1 MLTSLRG
8 DMDVKSFACA
18 RPNWAGW
25 RDLVVE
31 ARVRESEFITSFTLR
46 PADGPALL
54 HRPGQHL
61 TLLLDI
67 EPRLRLKRSYSISSA
82 PNDGFYRISVKRE
95 ALGAA
100 SNWLHN
106 KAEPGTVISAMA
118 PRGTFVLQK
127 QPKRPILLISGGVGI
142 TPMIS
147 MVGALAERGAD
158 VPVHVVHCTS
168 NGSTHAF
175 GDVLRDAAQ
184 HHPWL
189 SVSTFY
195 SRPLHADAKGRDFDH
210 AGRIDMAWLK
220 AHTRF
225 AEADIFLCGP
235 RPFMRRFAVGL
246 TRAGVPKR
254 QLHTEFFGP
263 IEDLFDDEVDFE
275 KPLAAPS
282 IVDTPKVL
290 HKYAPPA
297 FTEEDIGR
305 TLLLSASDAVIAS
318 DRAGHIV
325 VWNSGAERI
334 FGHKAVEAVGR
345 TLDLIIPEPF
355 RERHWQ
361 GYRAVIESGVSR
373 YGAGDVLAV
382 PGQHKDGHRISLE
395 FTISPLKDVN
405 GTIAGMVATM
415 RDVTRRF
422 EETKALKKRIAEL
435 GGEDA

>member
-1 MLTSLRG
+1 
-8 DMDVKSFACA
+8 
-18 RPNWAGW
+18 
-25 RDLVVE
+25 
-31 ARVRESEFITSFTLR
+31 
-46 PADGPALL
+46 
-54 HRPGQHL
+54 
-61 TLLLDI
+61 
-67 EPRLRLKRSYSISSA
+67 
-82 PNDGFYRISVKRE
+82 
-95 ALGAA
+95 
-100 SNWLHN
+100 
-106 KAEPGTVISAMA
+106 
-118 PRGTFVLQK
+118 
-127 QPKRPILLISGGVGI
+127 
-142 TPMIS
+142 
-147 MVGALAERGAD
+147 
-158 VPVHVVHCTS
+158 
-168 NGSTHAF
+168 
-175 GDVLRDAAQ
+175 
-184 HHPWL
+184 
-189 SVSTFY
+189 
-195 SRPLHADAKGRDFDH
+195 
-210 AGRIDMAWLK
+210 
-220 AHTRF
+220 
-225 AEADIFLCGP
+225 
-235 RPFMRRFAVGL
+235 MRRFAVGL
-246 TRAGVPKR
+246 TKAGVPKR

-275 KPLAAPS
+275 TPLAAPS

-334 FGHKAVEAVGR
+334 FGHKAADVVGR

-422 EETKALKKRIAEL
+422 EETKALKRRIAEL
-435 GGEDA
+435 GGENA